1 MATRECS
8 NCGRSGGAPAD
19 GATINTRGCTGAC
32 LRWAVLFMRHCLSL
46 SQGNP
51 WEHWRAKYRDA
62 GSCRLIADGI
72 SDLGLG
78 YVHWIETD
86 ACAVLQEMCGR
97 YASFVSS
104 VHPGFRA
111 ARRPDE
117 LKKAYQSL
125 STLHDRCVQLPTKV
139 YALSFHIAP
148 CDSWRVVLSSMNGQP
163 VGEFI
168 MPCHGPLNPWQL
180 VPQSSL
186 RIAADGNLY
195 TLQDFVAYYGE
206 EISHSLW
213 ARAAPCYDHRI
224 DFLHENGDRI
234 EGRTCQAL

>member
-1 MATRECS
+1 MHE
-8 NCGRSGGAPAD
+8 
-19 GATINTRGCTGAC
+19 
-32 LRWAVLFMRHCLSL
+32 
-46 SQGNP
+46 
-51 WEHWRAKYRDA
+51 
-62 GSCRLIADGI
+62 
-72 SDLGLG
+72 
-78 YVHWIETD
+78 
-86 ACAVLQEMCGR
+86 
-97 YASFVSS
+97 
-104 VHPGFRA
+104 
-111 ARRPDE
+111 
-117 LKKAYQSL
+117 
-125 STLHDRCVQLPTKV
+125 RCVQLPTKV
-139 YALSFHIAP
+139 YALSLDIAP
-148 CDSWRVVLSSMNGQP
+148 DDSWRVVLSSMNGQP

-168 MPCHGPLNPWQL
+168 MPSHGPLNPWQL